1 METTFDSLVYESD
14 GISENGEEVKS
25 NEVNDQ

>member
-25 NEVNDQ
+25 NEVNN